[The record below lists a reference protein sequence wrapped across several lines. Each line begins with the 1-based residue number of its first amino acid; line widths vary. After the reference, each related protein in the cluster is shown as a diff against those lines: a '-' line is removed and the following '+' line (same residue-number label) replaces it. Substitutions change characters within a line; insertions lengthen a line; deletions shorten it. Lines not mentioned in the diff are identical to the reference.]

1 MATTAKPIVPES
13 KASGHKGR
21 KPMTKAHKRKLVSA
35 LDRWR
40 ASLTPEQREELSRQ
54 QRQKH
59 QAAWAAMSPEERDA
73 RLAGVRAWQQA
84 QRERKQAEA
93 KPKAAPK
100 VGARKA
106 PGKGSRRTERGERTG
121 RARSV
126 EVIGPDGTSKPSKAN
141 NVLAN
146 GKAASK

>member
-13 KASGHKGR
+13 KASGQKGR
-21 KPMTKAHKRKLVSA
+21 KPLTKAHKQKLVSA

-40 ASLTPEQREELSRQ
+40 ASLTPEQKAELAEQ

-59 QAAWAAMSPEERDA
+59 QANWAAMPQEERDA

-84 QRERKQAEA
+84 QREKKQAEA
-93 KPKAAPK
+93 KPKPAPK
-100 VGARKA
+100 VGAKNA
-106 PGKGSRRTERGERTG
+106 PQKGSRRTERGERTA
-121 RARSV
+121 RARAV

-146 GKAASK
+146 RKAAGK